1 MSETTVARGVQARA
15 RQPKSF
21 LLRIGPVYYA
31 LVAIFLA
38 GAISQPAFL
47 TLRNIRN
54 ILVSVTPWS
63 IATVGQTFVI
73 LTAGIDLSVGP
84 VISLTN
90 VIAAFLMKDYPEQ
103 AIPIILLCLG
113 VGTAVGLING
123 LAVYSRALERICMEE
138 SFHLKYGYDNVI
150 TLATGTMA
158 QGLALEV
165 MYQPSGM
172 VTPGFREVSRGSLG
186 PIPYA
191 VIYLLVL
198 YLVGSYILKRT
209 PYGLSIYAIGGNEA
223 SARLSGIRTQRVLLS
238 VYAISGFLAA
248 CAGLFIASRIGS
260 GDPLVG
266 EPYAL
271 DSITAAVLGGASLF
285 GGIGDLWGG
294 LAGAL
299 IIAILSTLLNMNNIN
314 PFYHWIIK
322 GAILIGALAL
332 DFLRKGRRQ

>member
-1 MSETTVARGVQARA
+1 MSETTVAQGVQARA
-15 RQPKSF
+15 RQPKSV

-31 LVAIFLA
+31 LVVIFLA

-63 IATVGQTFVI
+63 IATIGQTFVI

-103 AIPIILLCLG
+103 AIPIILLCLA
-113 VGTAVGLING
+113 VGTVVGLING
-123 LAVYSRALERICMEE
+123 LAVAYLRLNPFI
-138 SFHLKYGYDNVI
+138 I
-150 TLATGTMA
+150 TLATGTVA

-223 SARLSGIRTQRVLLS
+223 SARLSGIRTRRVLLS

-322 GAILIGALAL
+322 GAILISALAL
-332 DFLRKGRRQ
+332 DFLRKGRRR